1 VSASPTL
8 RVREREI
15 LNRYSDV
22 LRDQLA
28 AELGSEPADLRPAVA
43 ASAMIAIHQAVIAGY
58 RQGLLGR
65 EAVAA
70 LERRMLAAA
79 SDAFDLIAN
88 GVADLAQASK
98 T

>member
-1 VSASPTL
+1 
-8 RVREREI
+8 
-15 LNRYSDV
+15 
-22 LRDQLA
+22 
-28 AELGSEPADLRPAVA
+28 
-43 ASAMIAIHQAVIAGY
+43 VIAGY